1 MAVCEILCVGT
12 ELLLGDILN
21 TNEQFLSQKLAALGI
36 SVLHRS
42 TVGDNSGRLAN
53 ELKTALGRSDIV
65 ITSGGLGPTTDDLT
79 KEVCCEVMG
88 FELREDEGT
97 VERIRS
103 YFRNKGAEMP
113 ESNLKQAMLPV
124 GATVFEN
131 NHGTAPGAALERDGK
146 CVILLPGPPG
156 ELVPMFNES
165 VRGFLSKYS
174 DGVIVSHSI
183 NIIGM
188 GESAVAEKT
197 ADMLDGENPTVAPY
211 AKSGEVRLRVT
222 AKAATADEAD
232 SLCCPVVDSLCDR
245 LGDVVYGTDMESIEQ
260 RVVELLRKKGKKI
273 ACAESCT
280 AGYIPKRIT
289 DIPGA
294 SEVFECGIVSYS
306 NEIKMKLLGVSADTL
321 EKYGAVSEQTAREMA
336 VGAKR
341 ISGADI
347 AVASTGLAG
356 PGGAD
361 GLPGGLS
368 FVAVTDGSRVFAERI
383 ETGHENDREYNR
395 YVTAS
400 RALNLARLM
409 LEEKIK

>member
-232 SLCCPVVDSLCDR
+232 SLCRPVVDSLCDR

>member
-21 TNEQFLSQKLAALGI
+21 TNEQFLSQELAALGI

-42 TVGDNSGRLAN
+42 TVGDNSERLAN

-131 NHGTAPGAALERDGK
+131 NHGTAPGAALERDGR

-197 ADMLDGENPTVAPY
+197 ADVLDGENPTVAPY

-232 SLCCPVVDSLCDR
+232 SLCRPVVDSLCDR

>member
-21 TNEQFLSQKLAALGI
+21 TNEQFLSQELAALGI

-42 TVGDNSGRLAN
+42 TVGDNSERLAN

-79 KEVCCEVMG
+79 KELCCEVMG

-232 SLCCPVVDSLCDR
+232 SLCRPVVDSLCDR

>member
-21 TNEQFLSQKLAALGI
+21 TNEQFLSQELAALGI

-42 TVGDNSGRLAN
+42 TVGDNSERLAN

-88 FELREDEGT
+88 FKLREDEGT

-197 ADMLDGENPTVAPY
+197 ADVFDGENPTVAPY

-232 SLCCPVVDSLCDR
+232 SLCRPVVDSLCDR

-409 LEEKIK
+409 LEENIK

>member
-21 TNEQFLSQKLAALGI
+21 TNEQFLSQELAALGI

-42 TVGDNSGRLAN
+42 TVGDNSERLAN

-232 SLCCPVVDSLCDR
+232 SLCRPVVDSLCDR

>member
-21 TNEQFLSQKLAALGI
+21 TNEQFLSQELAALGI

-42 TVGDNSGRLAN
+42 TVGDNSERLAN
-53 ELKTALGRSDIV
+53 GLKTALGRSDIV

-232 SLCCPVVDSLCDR
+232 SLCRPVVDSLCDR

>member
-21 TNEQFLSQKLAALGI
+21 TNEQFLSQELAALGI

-42 TVGDNSGRLAN
+42 TVGDNSERLAN

-232 SLCCPVVDSLCDR
+232 SLCRPVVDSLCDR

-368 FVAVTDGSRVFAERI
+368 FVAVTDGSRVLAERI

>member
-88 FELREDEGT
+88 FKLREDEGT

>member
-21 TNEQFLSQKLAALGI
+21 TNEQFLSQELAALGI

-42 TVGDNSGRLAN
+42 TVGDNSERLAN

-88 FELREDEGT
+88 FKLREDEGT

-197 ADMLDGENPTVAPY
+197 ADVLDGENPTVAPY

-232 SLCCPVVDSLCDR
+232 SLCRPVVDSLCDR

>member
-42 TVGDNSGRLAN
+42 TVGDNSERLAN

-124 GATVFEN
+124 GATVFAN

-232 SLCCPVVDSLCDR
+232 SLCRPVVDSLCDR

>member
-188 GESAVAEKT
+188 GESAVAEKIS
-197 ADMLDGENPTVAPY
+197 DMLDGENPTVAPY

>member
-21 TNEQFLSQKLAALGI
+21 TNEQFLSQELAALGI

-88 FELREDEGT
+88 FKLREDEGT

-197 ADMLDGENPTVAPY
+197 ADVLDGENPTVAPY

>member
-21 TNEQFLSQKLAALGI
+21 TNEQFLSKELAAMGI

-42 TVGDNSGRLAN
+42 TVGDNPERLKK
-53 ELKTALGRSDIV
+53 ELELALSRSDIV

-79 KEVCCEVMG
+79 KEVCCEAMG
-88 FELREDEGT
+88 FELKEDEET
-97 VERIRS
+97 VERIRN
-103 YFRNKGAEMP
+103 YFRKKGVDMP
-113 ESNLKQAMLPV
+113 ENNKKQALLPV
-124 GATVFEN
+124 GGTVFEN

-156 ELVPMFNES
+156 ELIPMFNES
-165 VRGFLSKYS
+165 VRDFLKKYS
-174 DGVIVSHSI
+174 DGVIVSHTVNVMGI
-183 NIIGM
+183 
-188 GESAVAEKT
+188 GESTVAEIL
-197 ADMLDGENPTVAPY
+197 ADMLETENPTVAPY
-211 AKSGEVRLRVT
+211 AKSGEVRLRIT
-222 AKAATADEAD
+222 AKAENRATADEM
-232 SLCCPVVDSLCDR
+232 CKPVAEAICRR
-245 LGDVVYGTDMESIEQ
+245 LDDAVYGVDMASIEE
-260 RVVELLRKKGKKI
+260 RVVGLLLEKGKKI

-289 DIPGA
+289 DIPGS
-294 SEVFECGIVSYS
+294 SEVFECGVVSYS
-306 NEIKMKLLGVSADTL
+306 NRIKSEVLGVSEETL
-321 EKYGAVSEQTAREMA
+321 EKYGAVSEQTVREMA
-336 VGAKR
+336 LGVKR

-347 AVASTGLAG
+347 AIATTGIAG

-361 GLPGGLS
+361 GLPAGLS
-368 FVAVTDGSRVFAERI
+368 FAAVTDGKNVFIQRI